1 MAEILSQQEIDN
13 LLAGITPGGGPAPI
27 IAEPKS
33 TTTEREIQSFDFRL
47 PHRLSKNQLRTLQA
61 VHEAFAESLSSYLVT
76 RLQTNVGINVV
87 SVDQLFYSEFV
98 MSVANPSCLYL
109 FRIVE
114 SDALAIVEYS
124 PSLVLAMVS
133 RMLGGVNT
141 SEKATR
147 PITKIEQS
155 IMKGVVTRTL
165 TDLQRSWKSISDL
178 SFKSERYET
187 EADFA
192 QIAPTSEIVL
202 VVTFEVVIS
211 EEKYLM
217 SVCFPTFALEEVLV
231 KLNVQHFST
240 IDNKSAGEWTDQLL
254 KNIGLT
260 SLGATA
266 YLGDASLTLR
276 DLMSLQ
282 VGDVLR
288 TNIPITAEIEL
299 VIGGRARAWGRPGVS
314 NGNAAVRISR
324 TIADSPKE
332 K

>member
-13 LLAGITPGGGPAPI
+13 LLAGITTGGGAAAVIP
-27 IAEPKS
+27 EPPS
-33 TTTEREIQSFDFRL
+33 TPHEREIQTFDFRL

-61 VHEAFAESLSSYLVT
+61 VHESFAESLGSYLVT
-76 RLQTNVGINVV
+76 RLQTNVAINVV

-141 SEKATR
+141 PEKSTR
-147 PITKIEQS
+147 PITRIEQS
-155 IMKGVVTRTL
+155 IMKGVVARTL
-165 TDLQRSWKSISDL
+165 TDLQRSWKSIADL
-178 SFKSERYET
+178 TFKSDRYET

-202 VVTFEVVIS
+202 VVSFEVVIA

-240 IDNKSAGEWTDQLL
+240 IDNRSAGEWTDQLL
-254 KNIGLT
+254 TKIGLT
-260 SLGATA
+260 SLEATA

-282 VGDVLR
+282 VGDVVR
-288 TNIPITAEIEL
+288 TNIPMTAEIEL
-299 VIGGRARAWGRPGVS
+299 VIGGRTRAWGRPGVS
-314 NGNAAVRISR
+314 SGKAAAKITR